1 MAFPEMRNDWER
13 GRVGVWFNYFEIPE
27 SDMLIGDP
35 CTVHTHKDTDT
46 HMHTHTENF
55 IRNDEFKELEGKIIG

>member
-1 MAFPEMRNDWER
+1 
-13 GRVGVWFNYFEIPE
+13 
-27 SDMLIGDP
+27 MLIGDP